1 MSALNE
7 NDCLEWI
14 KTLFKDTAINKAMTT
29 FGTNANKITLA
40 LAELLCKIKNRNKYL
55 QEALN
60 LTLQDDFEDPD
71 KVAIFETVL
80 SQKEQE
86 FDLYNSK
93 VFTVPSDLQG
103 RLELLRLVDASARG
117 KIQSISDYKKI
128 LSFLGVNQVEFHF
141 SIDINSMYDIGLS
154 YRLVHWGKTT
164 YEDANTWKILLPE
177 SLEGDT
183 ERRLRVEEFLTSQ
196 KQPQHDI
203 EFIYNLNG

>member
-14 KTLFKDTAINKAMTT
+14 KTLFKDTAINKAFTT
-29 FGTNANKITLA
+29 YGTNANKITLA
-40 LAELLCKIKNRNKYL
+40 LSEFLCKLENRNKYL
-55 QEALN
+55 QDALN
-60 LTLQDDFEDPD
+60 LVLQDDFEDPD

-80 SQKEQE
+80 AQKEQD

-103 RLELLRLVDASARG
+103 RLELLQLVEASARG
-117 KIQSISDYKKI
+117 KIQSISDCRKI
-128 LSFLGVNQVEFHF
+128 LSFLGVNQVEFYF
-141 SIDINSMYDIGLS
+141 QLDINSMYDIGSS
-154 YRLVHWGKTT
+154 YRLAHWGKTT
-164 YEDANTWKILLPE
+164 YEDTNTWKILLPE

>member
-1 MSALNE
+1 MSVLDE
-7 NDCLEWI
+7 NVCLEWI
-14 KTLFKDTAINKAMTT
+14 KTLFKDTAINKALTT
-29 FGTNANKITLA
+29 YGTNANKITLA

-117 KIQSISDYKKI
+117 KIQSISDYEKI
-128 LSFLGVNQVEFHF
+128 LSFLGVNQVVFTF
-141 SIDINSMYDIGLS
+141 ISPI
-154 YRLVHWGKTT
+154 TT
-164 YEDANTWKILLPE
+164 PSLQYSEYQLIHYGRSAFEDMNTWKILLPQ
-177 SLEGDT
+177 SLENDT
-183 ERRLRVEEFLTSQ
+183 ERRLRVEEFITLQ
-196 KQPQHDI
+196 KQPHHDI
-203 EFIYNLNG
+203 KFFYTLNG

>member
-1 MSALNE
+1 MSVLDK

-14 KTLFKDTAINKAMTT
+14 KTLFKDTAINKAFTT
-29 FGTNANKITLA
+29 YGTNANKITLA

-117 KIQSISDYKKI
+117 KIQSISDYEKI

-141 SIDINSMYDIGLS
+141 QLDINSMYDIGSS
-154 YRLVHWGKTT
+154 YRLVHWGKTS
-164 YEDANTWKILLPE
+164 YEDSNTWKILLPQ
-177 SLEGDT
+177 SLASDT

>member
-1 MSALNE
+1 MSVINE

-14 KTLFKDTAINKAMTT
+14 KTLFKDTAINKAFTT
-29 FGTNANKITLA
+29 YGTNANKITLA
-40 LAELLCKIKNRNKYL
+40 LTALLYKIQNRSKYL
-55 QEALN
+55 QDALN
-60 LTLQDDFEDPD
+60 LVLQDDFEDPD
-71 KVAIFETVL
+71 KVLIFETVL

-93 VFTVPSDLQG
+93 IFTVPSDLQG
-103 RLELLRLVDASARG
+103 RLELLRLIDASARG
-117 KIQSISDYKKI
+117 KIQSVSDYKKI
-128 LSFLGVNQVEFHF
+128 LSFLGVNQVEFYF
-141 SIDINSMYDIGLS
+141 EFDINSMSDYGSS

-164 YEDANTWKILLPE
+164 YEDTNTWKILLPE
-177 SLEGDT
+177 SLENDM

>member
-7 NDCLEWI
+7 NDCREWI
-14 KTLFKDTAINKAMTT
+14 KTVFKDTAINKALTT
-29 FGTNANKITLA
+29 YGTYANKITLILTA
-40 LAELLCKIKNRNKYL
+40 LLYKMENRNKYL
-55 QEALN
+55 QDALN
-60 LTLQDDFEDPD
+60 LVLQDDFEDPD

-86 FDLYNSK
+86 FDLYNNT
-93 VFTVPSDLQG
+93 VFTVPADLQG

-117 KIQSISDYKKI
+117 QIQSISDYKKI
-128 LSFLGVNQVEFHF
+128 LSFLGVNQVEFCF
-141 SIDINSMYDIGLS
+141 QIDINSMYDIGSS

-177 SLEGDT
+177 SLENDM